1 MSYILKFM
9 MNGQSQIS
17 IHKESYMTEKQDQ
30 MASASVASIQTTSSD
45 WFLEL
50 LVDVVNGTE
59 IALAMTL
66 NVGGMLVSGEMC
78 SGHKYF
84 EGFAK
89 DLKDG
94 IFGTIPSEASRIEE
108 QFKQLGGIYA
118 KEKRQP
124 QDEHPKPPQYIHLR
138 NARIFHPGGT
148 PIPTNRGVWW
158 RGRLGAIDGFILGSL
173 SIS

>member
-1 MSYILKFM
+1 
-9 MNGQSQIS
+9 
-17 IHKESYMTEKQDQ
+17 MTEQQDQ
-30 MASASVASIQTTSSD
+30 MASASVPSIQTTSSD

-50 LVDVVNGTE
+50 LVNMVNGTE
-59 IALAMTL
+59 IALPMTL
-66 NVGGMLVSGEMC
+66 NVSGVVVSGEMC

-94 IFGTIPSEASRIEE
+94 IFGTTSSEGNRIEE
-108 QFKQLGGIYA
+108 EFKHLGGIYT

-124 QDEHPKPPQYIHLR
+124 QDEQPKSPPQYIHLR

-148 PIPTNRGVWW
+148 PIPANRGVWW
-158 RGRLGAIDGFILGSL
+158 RGRLGAVDGFILGSL
-173 SIS
+173 SIG